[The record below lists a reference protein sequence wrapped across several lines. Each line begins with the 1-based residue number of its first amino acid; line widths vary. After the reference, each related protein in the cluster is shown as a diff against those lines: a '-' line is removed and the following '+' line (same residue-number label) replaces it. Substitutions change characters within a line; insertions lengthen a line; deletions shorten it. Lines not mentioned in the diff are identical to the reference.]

1 MLHGFL
7 KTPWK
12 AMNKS
17 LRISAGIYDTR
28 GNCSRGKPKNDS
40 CRKGAPPG
48 GAQRNGPRPWVTVI
62 ESSEAEQ
69 VFMVWHECR
78 FQLRRTVSHSVL

>member
-17 LRISAGIYDTR
+17 LQKSAGIYDTR
-28 GNCSRGKPKNDS
+28 GNCSRGKSKNVLAGTV
-40 CRKGAPPG
+40 RPQEGREGMAPGRGLQLLSRAKLNRCSWPG
-48 GAQRNGPRPWVTVI
+48 MNAAF
-62 ESSEAEQ
+62 S
-69 VFMVWHECR
+69 
-78 FQLRRTVSHSVL
+78 